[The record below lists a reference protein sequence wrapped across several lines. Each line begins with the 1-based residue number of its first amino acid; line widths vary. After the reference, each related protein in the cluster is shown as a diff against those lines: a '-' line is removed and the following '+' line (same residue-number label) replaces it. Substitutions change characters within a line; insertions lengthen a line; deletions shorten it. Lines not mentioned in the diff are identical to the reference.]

1 MHAVPPAMS
10 GFGETALFP
19 PAGLSAVARDLMLDL
34 LRDSSHQNRRIDMRT
49 EDRLDR
55 LLDEALEMTFP
66 ASDPF
71 TVYMP
76 EVDVAEDRAF
86 DQETITPFPIAA

>member
-1 MHAVPPAMS
+1 
-10 GFGETALFP
+10 
-19 PAGLSAVARDLMLDL
+19 MLDVL
-34 LRDSSHQNRRIDMRT
+34 PDSITSEQEIDMRT

-55 LLDEALEMTFP
+55 MLDEALEMTFP

-76 EVDVAEDRAF
+76 EVDVAEDGAL
-86 DQETITPFPIAA
+86 DQEAITPFPIAA

>member
-1 MHAVPPAMS
+1 LEV
-10 GFGETALFP
+10 L
-19 PAGLSAVARDLMLDL
+19 LD
-34 LRDSSHQNRRIDMRT
+34 SITSKQEINMKTQH
-49 EDRLDR
+49 RLDR

-76 EVDVAEDRAF
+76 EIDVAEDLAF
-86 DQETITPFPIAA
+86 DQEAVTMFPLAA